1 MHGFSFMSVIP
12 KLAFVRVAFARVAT
26 ISIALGMLAL
36 SQVALAQGYTYRYV
50 NDEGVKVMGNSIP
63 PHYVSRGYE
72 VLSATGRLLRVVEPA
87 PDPEFLAAAKAKAE
101 LKEKYDHLAMR
112 YSSEHDI
119 EAAKQRKLV
128 HVDASILLA
137 DSSIDR
143 VQEQIDKTTLR
154 AASYERAGKAVP
166 KRVVDALALLDE
178 KMSANKM
185 IKASR
190 VAEKQAI
197 VDRFEA
203 DKALFLK
210 GAATFEE
217 KAPHEGSSA
226 QESDQEPLSAEQ
238 VTSSLEDEPLEHA
251 AKAVTE

>member
-1 MHGFSFMSVIP
+1 MHGFSFMIVKPRAIFVSVGISAAV
-12 KLAFVRVAFARVAT
+12 LSMFV
-26 ISIALGMLAL
+26 L
-36 SQVALAQGYTYRYV
+36 SQAALAQGYTYRYV

-87 PDPEFLAAAKAKAE
+87 PEPELLEAAKARAE
-101 LKEKYDHLAMR
+101 LKEQYDHLAKR
-112 YSSEHDI
+112 YSSERDI

-128 HVDASILLA
+128 HVDASISLA
-137 DSSIDR
+137 DSSIAR

-154 AASYERAGKAVP
+154 AASYERAGKPVP
-166 KRVVDALALLDE
+166 KKVVDALALLDE

-190 VAEKQAI
+190 IEEKQAI

-210 GAATFEE
+210 GVALFEADSASDNSPQENDVQAQQSQATLSPQDSMVNAA
-217 KAPHEGSSA
+217 PSRSN
-226 QESDQEPLSAEQ
+226 SN
-238 VTSSLEDEPLEHA
+238 
-251 AKAVTE
+251 